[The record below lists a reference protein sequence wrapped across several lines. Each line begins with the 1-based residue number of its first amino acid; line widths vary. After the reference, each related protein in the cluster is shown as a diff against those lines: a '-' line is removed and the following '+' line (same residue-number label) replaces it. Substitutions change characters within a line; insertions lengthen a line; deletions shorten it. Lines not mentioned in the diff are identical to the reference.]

1 MEIKHLNIRILFLLF
16 IIFFLSLSSQANNIP
31 KNYFRS
37 PVDFKITLS
46 GTFAE
51 LRNNHFHS
59 GIDIRTFTTG
69 KKVYAIAD
77 GIVSRIK
84 ISARR
89 LWESIIYRSS

>member
-1 MEIKHLNIRILFLLF
+1 MKIKHLNINT
-16 IIFFLSLSSQANNIP
+16 IFFLFCIFFLPLESSAHDYP

-69 KKVYAIAD
+69 KKVYAIAN
-77 GIVSRIK
+77 GIVSK
-84 ISARR
+84 I
-89 LWESIIYRSS
+89 LT